1 MEFTGQLFPTVYG
14 RNLIGELKNFIHRPY
29 LVVTMKDLWPKFES
43 LFDKNLAGVY
53 FVDSL
58 EFDDLCKDQAKLP
71 KYKCIVGLGGG
82 QAIDVAKF
90 FIWNGERVPLFTVPT
105 VMSVNA
111 GFGHRTAVRFG
122 SQVRY
127 IGWAVPE
134 AVYVDFDVIQQA
146 PKGLNWSGV
155 GDIFCYHTGMYDWK
169 FADERGKTEPQWPY
183 DAGLVSQ
190 AKSVLDTVLAA
201 VDDIHAV
208 NENGIRTLMNAHR
221 WGGGTFHNAGWNCR
235 HIEGYDHLFFYCL
248 EYYTHKHFIHGQ
260 PVCLGTYIGASLQQN
275 EPEKIL
281 DAIRRVGVDIRP
293 EAMGVTWDDVAH
305 AIRRMPEYTKEAGLL
320 YTSANEIPATEKFIE
335 ECRQHIY
342 QAY

>member
-1 MEFTGQLFPTVYG
+1 MEFTGQLFSTVYG

-29 LVVTMKDLWPKFES
+29 LIVTMKDLWSLFES
-43 LFDKNLAGVY
+43 EFDKNLAGVY

-58 EFDDLCKDQAKLP
+58 EYDDLCRDQAKLP
-71 KYKCIVGLGGG
+71 KYRSIVGLGGG

-90 FIWNGERVPLFTVPT
+90 FVWNGERVPLFSVPT

-111 GFGHRTAVRFG
+111 SFGQRTAVRFG

-127 IGWAVPE
+127 VGWSVPE
-134 AVYVDFDVIQQA
+134 AVYVDFDVIQKA
-146 PKGLNWSGV
+146 PKALNWSGV

-169 FADERGKTEPQWPY
+169 FASDRGKTEPQWPY
-183 DAGLVSQ
+183 DAFLVSQ

-221 WGGGTFHNAGWNCR
+221 WGGGAFHNAGWNCR

-260 PVCLGTYIGASLQQN
+260 PVCLGTYIGSLLTKN

-305 AIRRMPEYTKEAGLL
+305 AIRKMPEYTKEAGLL
-320 YTSANEIPATEKFIE
+320 YTSANEIPATEEFIE
-335 ECRQHIY
+335 ECRNNIY
-342 QAY
+342 EAY